1 MNVYTVAQA
10 TQGLADYLNETFEEP
25 TVAIAYDSRI
35 KSDVF
40 AECAAGVLAANGV
53 KVYVNYLDKDLE
65 TDFGTVKAESFLVGE
80 AKA

>member
-1 MNVYTVAQA
+1 MKTLQRKLKQITKRFLHFGNSEIASHTILENGLRETVY
-10 TQGLADYLNETFEEP
+10 
-25 TVAIAYDSRI
+25 
-35 KSDVF
+35 
-40 AECAAGVLAANGV
+40 ANGV